1 MILWYF
7 GVQDTLNG
15 IYLTRL
21 SYITQIYAMFAET
34 PLYYFDFSFFYIFI
48 SSIYFGDGCE
58 SCRIENKKIALMLFV
73 NIKATTVYVK
83 FIPS

>member
-21 SYITQIYAMFAET
+21 SYITQIYAMFAEK

-48 SSIYFGDGCE
+48 SSIYFVTVANDAE
-58 SCRIENKKIALMLFV
+58 LIIKKS
-73 NIKATTVYVK
+73 
-83 FIPS
+83 P

>member
-21 SYITQIYAMFAET
+21 SYITQIYAMFAEK
-34 PLYYFDFSFFYIFI
+34 PLYYFVFSFFYIFI

-58 SCRIENKKIALMLFV
+58 
-73 NIKATTVYVK
+73 
-83 FIPS
+83 